1 MTLLQ
6 RIKRNKQPIC
16 AALLVATSGLA
27 WYFGNALTGT
37 YWYLVWLA
45 PIPLLGLAYDR
56 SPRTSFWLAFAA
68 CLLGRLSW
76 LAYLQT
82 LVTIFPALLLTLAL
96 AYVFA
101 RILVWSTTI
110 AYALNAWY
118 TVFAYPVLMT
128 SFEYLV
134 GTFSPDGTATSLAY
148 TQADVVPLIQIAS
161 VTGSLGIT
169 FLVSLFP
176 ALMALGW
183 RAYHR
188 NRSWIPSL
196 VRSAVL
202 VYGLSFFYSW
212 YRLSAQKSLAG
223 LRVGLVALDE
233 KRHHKAQQ
241 RTAPQL
247 RHLLDDYSQA
257 VASAAEQGAA
267 IIVLPET
274 AIRVRPD
281 TYQPVVASLKCM
293 AHRYAVSLVVGLAD
307 FSQPQ
312 ARNRAMVINSKGE
325 VVANYTKNH
334 LVGGFERQFTPGNQ
348 VGLFSITGQQAGV
361 AICKDLDFAG
371 TIRRYGN
378 QRIMGLFVPA
388 NDFVVDAWLHSRMAL
403 VRGVENGFALVRTA
417 RQGRLLVS
425 DGLGQVLSEATTSGG
440 NKAILMGTLPAS
452 PLGSFYARTGNWF
465 GLVNLLVAAY
475 FVWRARFIRKSG
487 LALLW
492 SVR

>member
-1 MTLLQ
+1 MTLIQ
-6 RIKRNKQPIC
+6 WIKLNKQLIY
-16 AALLVATSGLA
+16 ATLLVATSGLA
-27 WYFGNALTGT
+27 WYLGNALTGN

-45 PIPLLGLAYDR
+45 PTPLLALAYDR

-82 LVTIFPALLLTLAL
+82 VVSLIPALLLTLAL

-101 RILVWSTTI
+101 RILVWSI
-110 AYALNAWY
+110 AITYALNAWY

-148 TQADVVPLIQIAS
+148 TQADVVPVIQIAS

-169 FLVSLFP
+169 FLVSFFP
-176 ALMALGW
+176 ALIALGW
-183 RAYHR
+183 WVYLR
-188 NRSWIPSL
+188 NRHWIPYL
-196 VRSAVL
+196 VSSAVM

-212 YRLSAQKSLAG
+212 HRLHSQQSLAG
-223 LRVGLVALDE
+223 LKVGLVALDE
-233 KRHHKAQQ
+233 KRHHNAQQ
-241 RTAPQL
+241 TTAPQL
-247 RHLLDDYSQA
+247 RRLLDDYSQA
-257 VASAAEQGAA
+257 VSSAAAQGTA

-274 AIRVRPD
+274 AIQLSPD
-281 TYQPVVASLKCM
+281 TYQPVVASLKRM
-293 AHRYAVSLVVGLAD
+293 AHQYAVSLVVGLAD

-312 ARNRAMVINSKGE
+312 ARNRAMVINEKGE
-325 VVANYTKNH
+325 MVANYTKNH
-334 LVGGFERQFTPGNQ
+334 LVGGFERHFTPGNQ
-348 VGLFSITGQQAGV
+348 VGLFRVAGQQAGV

-378 QRIMGLFVPA
+378 ERISSLFVPA

-403 VRGVENGFALVRTA
+403 IRGVENGFAVVRTA

-425 DGLGQVLSEATTSGG
+425 DDLGQVLSEASTSAG
-440 NKAILMGTLPAS
+440 NQAILIGTLPAS
-452 PLGSFYARTGNWF
+452 SRGSFYAMTGNWF
-465 GLVNLLVAAY
+465 GLLNLLVAAY
-475 FVWRARFIRKSG
+475 LVWRARVIRKSV
-487 LALLW
+487 LAL
-492 SVR
+492 S